1 MYSIFILILILCL
14 LYHINGNKDKKE
26 NFINDMDRVIREK
39 VNNDIDIK
47 APELPDLGNI
57 QYEIMK
63 QRKPVIEKRTYE
75 TGIKNKCKFI
85 AGNKDNMCND
95 TVYTKFSGASL
106 GIGSNTIQCN
116 GEKMLKDRCKAIS
129 LIKNGRL
136 DKVIITHPGESYKK
150 VPKVTINGNAKLKA
164 HMKGGKITKIQ
175 ILNRGS
181 GYKSSPQIKVEAPN
195 KFNYCNLCC
204 TI

>member
-1 MYSIFILILILCL
+1 MYYLN
-14 LYHINGNKDKKE
+14 INYKE
-26 NFINDMDRVIREK
+26 QFINDIDKVITEK
-39 VNNDIDIK
+39 MNDIDSSVQ
-47 APELPDLGNI
+47 APELPDLNKLQAQI
-57 QYEIMK
+57 IK
-63 QRKPVIEKRTYE
+63 QNKPVIEKRTYE
-75 TGIKNKCKFI
+75 TGIMNKCKFI
-85 AGNKDNMCND
+85 AGDKDNKCND
-95 TVYTKFSGASL
+95 MVYTKFSGASL

-129 LIKNGRL
+129 LIKNGKI
-136 DKVIITHPGESYKK
+136 DKIVITHHGEHYKK
-150 VPKVTINGNAKLKA
+150 VPKVSIGGNAKLKA

-181 GYKSSPQIKVEAPN
+181 GYKSSPQINVEAPN

>member
-75 TGIKNKCKFI
+75 TGIKNKCKL
-85 AGNKDNMCND
+85 
-95 TVYTKFSGASL
+95 SL
-106 GIGSNTIQCN
+106 VIRIICVMIQY
-116 GEKMLKDRCKAIS
+116 I
-129 LIKNGRL
+129 
-136 DKVIITHPGESYKK
+136 
-150 VPKVTINGNAKLKA
+150 
-164 HMKGGKITKIQ
+164 
-175 ILNRGS
+175 
-181 GYKSSPQIKVEAPN
+181 PN
-195 KFNYCNLCC
+195 FHGQVWE
-204 TI
+204 